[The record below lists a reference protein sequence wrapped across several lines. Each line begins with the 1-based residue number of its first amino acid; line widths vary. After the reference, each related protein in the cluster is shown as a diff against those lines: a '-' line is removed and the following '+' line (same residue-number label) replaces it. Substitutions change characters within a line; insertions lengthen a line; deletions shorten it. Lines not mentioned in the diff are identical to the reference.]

1 MRNMIEEYRLKTN
14 GNLGNIIYKWGPV
27 ILLVGAV
34 ILLVLT
40 QMTFGNIFNA
50 MAHVERFA
58 GNVIKTK
65 VMVSI
70 LMVVSIF
77 VGLLMIWDMI
87 AFKEKRGEVNR
98 LYSLIGTVFFF
109 LTLVNVNKITKLTNL
124 IEIVEPTQ
132 SVYRIIAWGVIA
144 VLGLVLGLIH
154 AHKQSTRIVMER
166 EVTYHA

>member
-50 MAHVERFA
+50 MTHVERFA

-70 LMVVSIF
+70 LMVVSIC

-109 LTLVNVNKITKLTNL
+109 LTLVNINKITKLTNL

-154 AHKQSTRIVMER
+154 AHKQNTRIVMER

>member
-50 MAHVERFA
+50 MTHVERFA

-87 AFKEKRGEVNR
+87 AFKEKRGDVNR

-154 AHKQSTRIVMER
+154 AHKQNTRIVMER